1 MSASG
6 CCPRY
11 RSRSLGRVI
20 GALALCASFALIIV
34 GARARM
40 MQSSSFAANLAWL
53 GSLNGGFFSS
63 LAVLTVMRDLFLGP
77 AVLLA
82 SPGEAATLESAS
94 AIVVPLLAVLATIIG
109 FIDARRRPRVVDVKV
124 PLPVCRLRSQGFT
137 IAQIS
142 DVHVGPTIKRDFLRG
157 IVETVNSLD
166 VDLVAI
172 TGDLVDGSVE
182 QLATHVEPLARL
194 RARHGT
200 YFVTGNHEY
209 YSGATAWIAEL
220 RRLGLHVLLNEHVV
234 LNHRGA
240 PLLLAGVTD
249 YSAHQFDPAQRSDPQ
264 AALAGA
270 SPDLRPRVLLAH
282 QPRTA
287 AAAADAGFDL
297 QLSGHTHGGQFWP
310 WNLFVRLQQPFTA
323 GLDRL
328 ARPLGLHQPRQRLL
342 GPAQAAG
349 RALGDRPGTAGGGR
363 AELRQSVRPGAP
375 AARTAA
381 LHAQPRPRGRR
392 PNQHGLPGRC
402 PGRLRRRLRDRRWRR
417 HPDGAPLSD
426 RRPRRRFRGAARA
439 RVRRTHRSA
448 RAGLHDAGRSARPGH
463 FPGARSRPGRFLH
476 HPDALPAGEPRQL
489 AEPRAARSAPS
500 SPSPITRG
508 ARPSWKASH
517 RRRCATCWPQ

>member
-1 MSASG
+1 MSTESAAAH
-6 CCPRY
+6 PAPTTH
-11 RSRSLGRVI
+11 SRPSTRRVRPSRFVRNLVTLIALLHIYVGARLLPDLPIALLGRVI
-20 GALALCASFALIIV
+20 GALALCASFALIIA
-34 GARARM
+34 GSRARRT
-40 MQSSSFAANLAWL
+40 QNSSLAANLAWI

-63 LAVLTVMRDLFLGP
+63 LAVLTLTRDIFLGP

-82 SPGEAATLESAS
+82 SRGEAATLESAS
-94 AIVVPLLAVLATIIG
+94 AIAVPLLAALATVIG
-109 FIDARRRPRVVDVKV
+109 FIDARRRPRVVDVEV
-124 PLPVCRLRSQGFT
+124 PLDGLPPALQGFT

-142 DVHVGPTIKRDFLRG
+142 DVHIGPTIKRDFLRG
-157 IVETVNSLD
+157 IVDIVNSLE

-182 QLATHVEPLARL
+182 QLATHVEPLSLL
-194 RARHGT
+194 RSRHGA

-234 LNHRGA
+234 LDHRGA

-328 ARPLGLHQPRQRLL
+328 ADLWVYTSRGSGYWGPPKRLGVPSEITRIRLV
-342 GPAQAAG
+342 A
-349 RALGDRPGTAGGGR
+349 
-363 AELRQSVRPGAP
+363 
-375 AARTAA
+375 
-381 LHAQPRPRGRR
+381 
-392 PNQHGLPGRC
+392 
-402 PGRLRRRLRDRRWRR
+402 
-417 HPDGAPLSD
+417 
-426 RRPRRRFRGAARA
+426 
-439 RVRRTHRSA
+439 
-448 RAGLHDAGRSARPGH
+448 
-463 FPGARSRPGRFLH
+463 
-476 HPDALPAGEPRQL
+476 
-489 AEPRAARSAPS
+489 AARS
-500 SPSPITRG
+500 
-508 ARPSWKASH
+508 
-517 RRRCATCWPQ
+517 